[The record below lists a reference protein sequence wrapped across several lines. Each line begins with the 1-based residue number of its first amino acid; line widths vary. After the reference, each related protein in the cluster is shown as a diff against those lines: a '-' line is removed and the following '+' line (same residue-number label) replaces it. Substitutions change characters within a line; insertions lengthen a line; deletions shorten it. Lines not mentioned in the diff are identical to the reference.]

1 MTGTVVTP
9 DHDEWEARQRAF
21 AERLGGR
28 AISDLETGT
37 IVVVNSIT
45 YPAVELAKITAA
57 QFYEERLLFMLLL
70 LRAPAV
76 RIVYV
81 TSVAVDPAVVDYH
94 LRFLPDPEDAR
105 SRLSMVD
112 LGDPS
117 TGALSEKLLGRP
129 DVVARVR
136 SLVSDRDDAYMVTF
150 NVTVAEQAL
159 SSALGIPL
167 YGPAPSLVPLGY
179 KSGSRRVARRAGV
192 RVLDGAEDLHSMPA
206 VEAALCALRE
216 RRPAAEAGVVKLNNG
231 FSGQGSVM
239 VELGDGSSSFSLTAA
254 SATFC
259 AAEES
264 WATFGPKVEAEGA
277 IAEELLRG
285 PGLVSPSVQLRISP
299 AGSLEVISTHDQVL
313 GGPGNQVYLG
323 CRFPAHPDYRLA
335 IQEEAVKVGL
345 VLAEEGVIGPFGI
358 DFLVVPPSG
367 DGSRES
373 AVVYLLEINLRIGGT
388 THPFW
393 MARLATG
400 GVYDTASG
408 ELVAGGRPKSYVA
421 TDNIKSANL
430 VGSSPAKVIEAV
442 DRAGLGFDPLSAT
455 GATLH
460 LLGALPGYGKMG
472 VTCIA
477 DSIGEAE
484 DLYRRVGEL
493 LSG

>member
-1 MTGTVVTP
+1 MTGTAVTP
-9 DHDEWEARQRAF
+9 DYAEWEARQRAF
-21 AERLGGR
+21 ASRLGAR
-28 AISDLETGT
+28 AISELETGT

-57 QFYEERLLFMLLL
+57 QFYEERLLFMLLF
-70 LRAPAV
+70 LRAPGV

-94 LRFLPDPEDAR
+94 LRFLPNPDDAR

-129 DVVARVR
+129 DVVARMR
-136 SLVSDRDDAYMVTF
+136 SLIADREDAYMVTF
-150 NVTVAEQAL
+150 NVTAAEQAL
-159 SSALGIPL
+159 SAALRIPL

-192 RVLDGAEDLHSMPA
+192 RVLDGAEDLHSLPE
-206 VEAALCALRE
+206 VEAALGRLRE
-216 RRPAAEAGVVKLNNG
+216 RRPPAEAGVVKLNNG

-239 VELGDGSSSFSLTAA
+239 VELDGGSPNFSLARA
-254 SATFC
+254 RATFC
-259 AAEES
+259 ATGES
-264 WATFGPKVEAEGA
+264 WDTFSPKVEAEGA

-299 AGSLEVISTHDQVL
+299 SRELEVISTHDQVL

-323 CRFPAHPDYRLA
+323 CRFPAHPDYRLL

-358 DFLVVPPSG
+358 DFLVVPPPHDG
-367 DGSRES
+367 DRN
-373 AVVYLLEINLRIGGT
+373 APLVYLLEINLRIGGT

-400 GVYDTASG
+400 GVYDTATG
-408 ELVAGGRPKSYVA
+408 DLVAGGRAKSYVA
-421 TDNIKSANL
+421 TDNIKSASL
-430 VGSSPAKVIEAV
+430 VGSSPGEVIEAV
-442 DRAGLGFDPLSAT
+442 DAAGLGFDPVSAT

-472 VTCIA
+472 ATCIA

-484 DLYRRVGEL
+484 DLYRRLGEV

>member
-1 MTGTVVTP
+1 MSGTVSTL
-9 DHDEWEARQRAF
+9 DYDDWEARQRAF
-21 AERLGGR
+21 AERLGAR
-28 AISDLETGT
+28 AVSHLETGT

-57 QFYEERLLFMLLL
+57 QFYEERLLFMLLF
-70 LRAPAV
+70 LRARAV
-76 RIVYV
+76 RVVYV
-81 TSVAVDPAVVDYH
+81 TSVAVDPAVVEYH

-112 LGDPS
+112 LADPS
-117 TGALSEKLLGRP
+117 TAALSEKLLGRP
-129 DVVARVR
+129 DVLAHMR
-136 SLVSDRDDAYMVTF
+136 STIDDPDDAYLVTF
-150 NVTVAEQAL
+150 NVTPAEQAL
-159 SSALGIPL
+159 SAALGIPL
-167 YGPAPSLVPLGY
+167 YGPAPELVALGS
-179 KSGSRRVARRAGV
+179 KSGSRRVGRRAGV
-192 RVLDGAEDLHSMPA
+192 GVLDGSEDLYSVEA
-206 VEAALCALRE
+206 VEAALARLQE
-216 RRPAAEAGVVKLNNG
+216 RRPPVEAAVVKLNNG

-239 VELGDGSSSFSLTAA
+239 VDLVGGPPFALATA

-285 PGLVSPSVQLRISP
+285 PGLVSPSVQMRISP
-299 AGSLEVISTHDQVL
+299 AGALEVISTHDQVL

-335 IQEEAVKVGL
+335 IQEEAVKVGE
-345 VLAEEGVIGPFGI
+345 VLAAEGVMGPFGI
-358 DFLVVPPSG
+358 DFLVVPSG
-367 DGSRES
+367 DGRG
-373 AVVYLLEINLRIGGT
+373 ARVYLLEINLRIGGT
-388 THPFW
+388 THPYW
-393 MARLATG
+393 MARLVTG
-400 GVYDTASG
+400 GSYDTVTG
-408 ELVAGGRPKSYVA
+408 ELMAGGRAKSYVA

-430 VGSSPAKVIEAV
+430 VACSPSKVIDAV
-442 DRAGLGFDPLSAT
+442 TEAGLGFDPGSGT

-472 VTCIA
+472 ATCIA

-484 DLYRRVGEL
+484 DLYRRVSEL